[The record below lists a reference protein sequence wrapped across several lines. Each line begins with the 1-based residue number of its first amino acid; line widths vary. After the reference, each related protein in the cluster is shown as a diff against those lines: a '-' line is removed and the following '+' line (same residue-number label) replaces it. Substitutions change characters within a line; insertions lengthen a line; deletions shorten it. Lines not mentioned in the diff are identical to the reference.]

1 MPDNIEWSVMKVL
14 VTGSQGLIGRH
25 LAPALTEEGIE
36 VVAFDKLLSDS
47 DGRPFDTR
55 NRDQVAA
62 AIAGCRGVIHLAA
75 VSRVVWCEHDPDLCQ
90 QVNVEGT
97 RNVYDAVMASDHR
110 PFLLFASSRE
120 AYGSPTSTPVSEDCP
135 LVPCN
140 VYGRSKLEGE
150 LLTNALSAA
159 GVTTS
164 ILRFSNVYG
173 CTADHVDRVI
183 PAFARQAARGG
194 AIYIEGSEC
203 VFDFTHVHDVVS
215 SIVQAVLQLADG
227 RNLPAMHL
235 ASGTGTS
242 LGQLAQLALDAS
254 GNRLEI
260 VEKPPRSFD
269 VSHFI
274 GNAALATEY
283 LDWSPKCDLAT
294 GFHRLTEDFRRE
306 DKQRV

>member
-1 MPDNIEWSVMKVL
+1 MKVL
-14 VTGSQGLIGRH
+14 ITGSQGLIGRH
-25 LAPALTEEGIE
+25 LAPALIEAGIE

-47 DGRPFDTR
+47 DDRPFDTR

-75 VSRVVWCEHDPDLCQ
+75 VSRVVWCERDPELCQ

-110 PFLLFASSRE
+110 PFVLFASSRE
-120 AYGSPTSTPVSEDCP
+120 AYGSPTSMPVSEDCP

-150 LLTNALSAA
+150 LLTKAISAA

-173 CTADHVDRVI
+173 CSADHVDRVI
-183 PAFARQAARGG
+183 TAFARQAARGG
-194 AIYIEGSEC
+194 AIYIEGSQC
-203 VFDFTHVHDVVS
+203 VFDFTHVHDVGGLRS
-215 SIVQAVLQLADG
+215 SRQFCSWPMAAACRRCIWH
-227 RNLPAMHL
+227 PAPVP
-235 ASGTGTS
+235 S

-254 GNRLEI
+254 GDCLDI
-260 VEKPPRSFD
+260 IEKTTA
-269 VSHFI
+269 FI
-274 GNAALATEY
+274 
-283 LDWSPKCDLAT
+283 
-294 GFHRLTEDFRRE
+294 
-306 DKQRV
+306 